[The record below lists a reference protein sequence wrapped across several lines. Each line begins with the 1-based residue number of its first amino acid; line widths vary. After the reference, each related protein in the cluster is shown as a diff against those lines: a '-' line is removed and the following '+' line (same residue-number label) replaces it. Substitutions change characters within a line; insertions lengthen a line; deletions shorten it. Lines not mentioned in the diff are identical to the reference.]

1 MTPGVN
7 SVRATFTAIMFLVF
21 LSMPLLSDDS
31 CSKSGVAVGF
41 SLELPEGQEELRNL
55 LTSVSRLQEKK
66 GSCLTSLAR
75 LDASLE
81 ADIEMFRRVLRSE
94 GYYGASVDSRVE
106 NVGNRANL
114 LIVVRPGTRYMIDAV
129 SVTFRTEG
137 EERTIEGVAAPLPK
151 GAAARSEDV
160 LAAEY
165 RVLTALGDKGFPFAL
180 ADERQVVID
189 HALKTA
195 VVHYVIDPGPEVEFG
210 PVVYDGAE
218 RTEESYLSRLI
229 PWPEGGAVRRSHMD
243 EFRSRLQGTG
253 LFTSVSVGVKQDDV
267 SEGSVPVAVD
277 LEETPPRRIELGA
290 GYSTGE
296 GFDVEASWT
305 HKNAWGRGENLKF
318 STVIGET
325 EQTVSAS
332 LRKPHFRR
340 FGQSSILRS
349 RFGRED
355 TPAYK
360 AHLLEAFAGIER
372 RFNDRFVGSIGL
384 SGKATQV
391 REDGE
396 RDEFVLA
403 GVPLGIGFDTSN
415 SLLDPRRGVRVHF
428 RVQPNISLI
437 NDSFVFVTNELKAS
451 GYWQLKG
458 LDNVVFAA
466 RTRIGATFGP
476 ANERIPLPERFFAG
490 GGGSVRGFPYQ
501 ALGTLDDD
509 GDPIGGR
516 SVAEVAFETR
526 VRVSETISLVPFVD
540 GGAVYNDTLP
550 EFGSFR
556 WGTGLGVRYHTSIA
570 PVRLDVAFP
579 LGRREGENVVAI
591 YLSIGQSF

>member
-7 SVRATFTAIMFLVF
+7 SVRTTYAAI
-21 LSMPLLSDDS
+21 LSLALMSAPLYADDG
-31 CSKSGVAVGF
+31 CSKGGVVVGF
-41 SLELPEGQEELRNL
+41 SLELPEGQEDLRDL
-55 LTSVSRLQEKK
+55 LTSVSLLQEKK
-66 GSCLTSLAR
+66 GNCLSSLAR
-75 LDASLE
+75 LDANLE
-81 ADIEMFRRVLRSE
+81 ADVEMFKRVLRSE
-94 GYYGASVDSRVE
+94 GYYSASVDSRAE
-106 NVGNRANL
+106 NVGDRANL
-114 LIVVRPGTRYMIDAV
+114 RIVVRPGARYKVSAV
-129 SVTFRTEG
+129 SVTFTNEG
-137 EERTIEGVAAPLPK
+137 EEQPVSGVSAPLPE
-151 GAAARSEDV
+151 GAAARSEDI

-165 RVLTALGDKGFPFAL
+165 RVLTALGDQGFPFAM

-195 VVHYVIDPGPEVEFG
+195 AVHYNIDTGPEVNFG
-210 PVVYDGAE
+210 TVAYEGAD

-229 PWPEGGAVRRSHMD
+229 PWPEGGPVRKSHMD

-253 LFTSVSVGVKQDDV
+253 LFRSVSVAVQEKDAKG
-267 SEGSVPVAVD
+267 GTVPVAVA

-296 GFDVEASWT
+296 GFDLEASWT
-305 HKNAWGRGENLKF
+305 NKNAWGRGENLKF

-340 FGQSSILRS
+340 FGQSSVLRS
-349 RFGRED
+349 RFGRES

-360 AHLLEAFAGIER
+360 AHLLETFAGIER
-372 RFNDRFVGSIGL
+372 RFNDRFIGSLGL

-396 RDEFVLA
+396 RDEFVLL

-415 SLLDPRRGVRVHF
+415 SLLDPKRGVRLHF
-428 RVQPNISLI
+428 RVQPNLSLI
-437 NDSFVFVTNELKAS
+437 NDSFVFVTNELKAA
-451 GYWQLKG
+451 GYWHFDE

-501 ALGTLDDD
+501 ALGPLDDD
-509 GDPIGGR
+509 GDPLGGR

-526 VRVSETISLVPFVD
+526 LRVSDTISLVPFID
-540 GGAVYNDTLP
+540 GGAVYDDSIP
-550 EFGSFR
+550 EFGGFR

-579 LGRREGENVVAI
+579 LGRREGESAVAI

>member
-7 SVRATFTAIMFLVF
+7 SVRATYTAIISLV
-21 LSMPLLSDDS
+21 LMSAPLLADDS
-31 CSKSGVAVGF
+31 CSKGGVTVGF
-41 SLELPEGQEELRNL
+41 SLELPEGQEDLREL

-66 GSCLTSLAR
+66 GSCLNSLAR
-75 LDASLE
+75 LDANLE
-81 ADIEMFRRVLRSE
+81 ADVEMFGRVLRSE

-106 NVGNRANL
+106 NVGERANL
-114 LIVVRPGTRYMIDAV
+114 LIVVRPGTRYTIDAV
-129 SVTFRTEG
+129 STTFKNEG
-137 EERTIEGVAAPLPK
+137 EDQPMDGVTAPLAK
-151 GAAARSEDV
+151 GAAARSEDI

-165 RVLTALGDKGFPFAL
+165 RLLTSLGDKGFPFAL
-180 ADERQVVID
+180 ADERQVVVD

-195 VVHYVIDPGPEVEFG
+195 AVHYNIDTGPEVDFG
-210 PVVYDGAE
+210 SVAYDGAE

-229 PWPEGGAVRRSHMD
+229 PWPEGGLVRKAHMD

-253 LFTSVSVGVKQDDV
+253 LFRSVSVTVKQDDV
-267 SEGSVPVAVD
+267 SDGTVPVAVE
-277 LEETPPRRIELGA
+277 LKETPPRRIELGA

-305 HKNAWGRGENLKF
+305 NKNAWGRGENLKF
-318 STVIGET
+318 STIIGET

-355 TPAYK
+355 TPAYN
-360 AHLLEAFAGIER
+360 AHLFEAFAGIER
-372 RFNDRFVGSIGL
+372 RFNNKLVGSIGL
-384 SGKATQV
+384 TGKATQV

-396 RDEFVLA
+396 RDEFVLL

-428 RVQPNISLI
+428 RVQPNVSLI
-437 NDSFVFVTNELKAS
+437 NDSFIFVTNELKAS
-451 GYWQLKG
+451 GYWQFKG

-466 RTRIGATFGP
+466 RTRIGATLGP
-476 ANERIPLPERFFAG
+476 TNERIPLPERFFAG

-501 ALGTLDDD
+501 ALGALDDD

-526 VRVSETISLVPFVD
+526 LRVSETISLVPFVD
-540 GGAVYNDTLP
+540 GGAVYDDTFP

-579 LGRREGENVVAI
+579 LGRREGESAVAI